1 LRLLIAAFYGTF
13 LELLAT
19 FIDIILH
26 LDKHLIWLVE
36 NYGSWIYLILF
47 LIIFC
52 ETGLV
57 VTPFL
62 PGDSLLFVAGAIA
75 ATGAMEVQLLAAL
88 LVLAAFCGDNTNYWI
103 GRYFGPRIFAHPNSR
118 LLNRAHL
125 EKTRQFYEK
134 HGGKTVI
141 FARFLPIV
149 RTFAPFVAGIGRMVY
164 PHFVAYSAFGSVF
177 WISFFVF
184 GGFFFGNVPIVKNNL
199 TFFIFGI
206 IIISVLP
213 GIIQF
218 LRSRFGNRGPKP
230 EGDSRVTNS
239 SKGP

>member
-1 LRLLIAAFYGTF
+1 MEI
-13 LELLAT
+13 LAS

-26 LDKHLIWLVE
+26 LDRHLVWLVQ
-36 NYGSWIYLILF
+36 NYGSQVYFILF

-75 ATGAMEVQLLAAL
+75 ATGAMEVQWLAL
-88 LVLAAFCGDNTNYWI
+88 FLMLAAFCGDNTNYWI
-103 GRYFGPRIFAHPNSR
+103 GRYFGPRIFTRADSR

-125 EKTRQFYEK
+125 ERTNQFYAK
-134 HGGKTVI
+134 HGGKTII
-141 FARFLPIV
+141 FARFLPII
-149 RTFAPFVAGIGRMVY
+149 RTFAPFVAGIGRMNY
-164 PHFVAYSAFGSVF
+164 SYFVSYSAFGSVF

-184 GGFFFGNVPIVKNNL
+184 GGYFFGNVPIVKNNL

-206 IIISVLP
+206 IIVSILP
-213 GIIQF
+213 GMIQF
-218 LRSRFGNRGPKP
+218 IRNWLGNRAA
-230 EGDSRVTNS
+230 SR
-239 SKGP
+239 PR